1 LRQQQDLSDQTFCKL
16 QNSGPD
22 CNDSA
27 GIGAGPSGEDGFLAV
42 QQKQLKRELKRQ
54 KGNLL
59 VEGTQYDQEARRTL
73 DEVGRAMEPA
83 TEDLEKGSVLGAL
96 DNQSKAIDALRKGMR
111 HLG

>member
-22 CNDSA
+22 RNDSA

-59 VEGTQYDQEARRTL
+59 VEGTQSDQEARRTL
-73 DEVGRAMEPA
+73 DELGRAMERA
-83 TEDLEKGSVLGAL
+83 TEDLEKG
-96 DNQSKAIDALRKGMR
+96 
-111 HLG
+111 